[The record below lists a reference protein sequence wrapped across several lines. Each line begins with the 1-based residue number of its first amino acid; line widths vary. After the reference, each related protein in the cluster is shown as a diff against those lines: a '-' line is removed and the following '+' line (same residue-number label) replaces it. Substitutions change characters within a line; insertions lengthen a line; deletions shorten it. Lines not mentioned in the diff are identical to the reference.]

1 MIAIK
6 TVRVIE
12 ILDSEALIAEYAA
25 ECSIPAIGEINPHRE
40 LYALMEKSGL
50 MTCFMAYD
58 DHRKVGFSILLMPIL
73 PHYSKKVATSESI
86 FIAKSSRRSGAGLK
100 LKRTVKDHAKD
111 AGCVGILWSAP
122 AGSKFERVLESS
134 KSCQR
139 TNAVFYENL
148 V

>member
-1 MIAIK
+1 MISIQPCA
-6 TVRVIE
+6 VSEV
-12 ILDSEALIAEYAA
+12 LDSEVLIAEYAA
-25 ECSIPAIGEINPHRE
+25 ECSIPAIGEINPHRD

-50 MTCFMAYD
+50 MACFMAYD
-58 DHRKVGFSILLMPIL
+58 GDRKVGFSILLMPIL

-86 FIAKSSRRSGAGLK
+86 FIAKAMRRCGAGLK
-100 LKRTVKDHAKD
+100 LKRSVKDHARD

-122 AGSKFERVLESS
+122 AGSKFERFLESS

-139 TNAVFYENL
+139 TNAVFYESL

>member
-6 TVRVIE
+6 AVRVSE

-58 DHRKVGFSILLMPIL
+58 GDHKVGFSILLMPVL

-86 FIAKSSRRSGAGLK
+86 FIAKAIRRSGAGVRL
-100 LKRTVKDHAKD
+100 RRAVKDHAKD

-122 AGSKFERVLESS
+122 AGGKFERLLESS

-139 TNAVFYENL
+139 TNAVFYESL